1 MWLFYKTGFQ
11 KQMVCQ
17 LSGWIVYKWGCAIT
31 AHPHLFCVRFAD
43 RSYLCVTGFL
53 SETSCI
59 PLIIITVVNT
69 LYKDLAAYAVCR

>member
-11 KQMVCQ
+11 KQLVSYRAGSFT
-17 LSGWIVYKWGCAIT
+17 SGYVPLRHIPIC
-31 AHPHLFCVRFAD
+31 FCVRFAD
-43 RSYLCVTGFL
+43 RSYLYVTGFL

>member
-53 SETSCI
+53 
-59 PLIIITVVNT
+59 P
-69 LYKDLAAYAVCR
+69 

>member
-43 RSYLCVTGFL
+43 RSYLYVTGFL
-53 SETSCI
+53 SETSYI
-59 PLIIITVVNT
+59 PYNSCGQYPL
-69 LYKDLAAYAVCR
+69 